1 MANMIERGAYT
12 NFAGA
17 DIVAM
22 LNDVV
27 FGELQAITYAVQREV
42 APLYGLGSANPRGFA
57 KNKRGISGTMVFL
70 VFDKDALLDA
80 ARKTLTPEG
89 DFGYSAKANVLRRDG
104 YRTVPLGY
112 SNYNNF
118 YAPTAW
124 NATMNSF
131 ITGEREDGLVPVNQL
146 FEPLNRD
153 NIRYADQIPPFTIT
167 LSMGNEYGA
176 AAGMAIYGVQIINEG
191 SGVSIDDLVTEKAV
205 TFVATDIKPLTP
217 LSGTGKST
225 SKWPTVESNIPA
237 DMTDIYNP
245 YTRQG

>member
-1 MANMIERGAYT
+1 MANTLERGAYT

-17 DIVAM
+17 DIVVM

-80 ARKTLTPEG
+80 AKNTKMIPKG
-89 DFGYSAKANVLRRDG
+89 DFGYTAKANLLKKD
-104 YRTVPLGY
+104 RTPLGY
-112 SNYNNF
+112 SNYNNV

-124 NATMNSF
+124 NTTMNSF
-131 ITGEREDGLVPVNQL
+131 ITGVREDGLVTVDQL
-146 FEPLNRD
+146 FEPLNKD
-153 NIRYADQIPPFTIT
+153 NIRYADQIPPFTVTI
-167 LSMGNEYGA
+167 SMGNEYGA

-217 LSGTGKST
+217 LSGSGRTAFNK
-225 SKWPTVESNIPA
+225 
-237 DMTDIYNP
+237 
-245 YTRQG
+245 